1 MWTRS
6 KKTVNRSWPY
16 PSLYRGE
23 ARRRGALAPSPFSR
37 SLLGVSP
44 AKRAFEYNF
53 RENPSGID
61 IAKIVDCVESYN
73 L

>member
-1 MWTRS
+1 MIKVLAYVLR
-6 KKTVNRSWPY
+6 V
-16 PSLYRGE
+16 SLV
-23 ARRRGALAPSPFSR
+23 LP
-37 SLLGVSP
+37 LLGVSP